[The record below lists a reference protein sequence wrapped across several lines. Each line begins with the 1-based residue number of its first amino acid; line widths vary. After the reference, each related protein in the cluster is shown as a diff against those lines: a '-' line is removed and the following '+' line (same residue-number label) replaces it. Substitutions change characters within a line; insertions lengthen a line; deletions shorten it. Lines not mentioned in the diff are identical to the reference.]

1 MSVSRRRSPQA
12 CSMRFTS
19 SPRARRLAALAC
31 TAALIAGGCDKTV
44 GPSEVLPPLDASG
57 PDATAGRGRLIVR
70 SGPTQVVVP
79 APTPVTS
86 AAYVSELDAIKSAQ
100 KNLTEAQRSAIAY
113 WSGGG
118 GLRWNQIVRELVA
131 RYNLPPAP
139 RSDGTYPVPDA
150 ENPFGDPNF
159 PFANPPYAARAYSY
173 VSAAQS
179 DALKSAWY
187 WKYQYNRPSPAKVG
201 AGVQALMPV
210 SDLPAYPSEDA
221 VLSGVTTDLLKAMFP
236 A

>member
-19 SPRARRLAALAC
+19 SPRARRLAPLAC
-31 TAALIAGGCDKTV
+31 PAALIAGGCDKTV

-57 PDATAGRGRLIVR
+57 PDATAGSWRMIVL
-70 SGPTQVVVP
+70 SGPPQVVVP

-118 GLRWNQIVRELVA
+118 VLRWNQIVRELVA

-159 PFANPPYAARAYSY
+159 PFATPPYAARAYSY
-173 VSAAQS
+173 VSAAQY

-187 WKYQYNRPSPAKVG
+187 WKFLYNRLSPAKN
-201 AGVQALMPV
+201 
-210 SDLPAYPSEDA
+210 D
-221 VLSGVTTDLLKAMFP
+221 KAISAIM
-236 A
+236 